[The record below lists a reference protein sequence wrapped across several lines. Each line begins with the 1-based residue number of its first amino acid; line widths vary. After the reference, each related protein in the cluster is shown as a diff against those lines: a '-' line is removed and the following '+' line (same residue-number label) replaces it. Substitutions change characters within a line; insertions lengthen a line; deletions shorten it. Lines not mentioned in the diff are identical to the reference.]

1 MVTIRKDQLENNH
14 IYHVFNR
21 SIAGYTI
28 FNSQGEFN
36 RIIKL
41 IKLCRYNN
49 FNHRFSQFIDLD
61 AFTQIAIVDQL
72 NKENDVMVEIIAYCI
87 MPTHI
92 HLLLKQITDNG
103 ITKFMGKV
111 LNSYS
116 KYFNTKHQRTGPLW
130 SGRFKNVLVENDEQ
144 LLHLTRYI
152 HLNPTS
158 ASLCQNPEDWDY
170 SSYLEYINLVDD
182 KNILCRFSDYIYFL
196 SDEYKK
202 FVDDRKSYQQ
212 DLSIIK
218 DQLIDD
224 YSG

>member
-1 MVTIRKDQLENNH
+1 MATIRKDQLEKNH

-21 SIAGYTI
+21 SIAGYII
-28 FNSQGEFN
+28 FNSHGEFN

-61 AFTQIAIVDQL
+61 AFTQISIIDQL
-72 NKENDVMVEIIAYCI
+72 YKENDVMVEIIAHCI

-130 SGRFKNVLVENDEQ
+130 SGRFKNVLVKNDKQ

-158 ASLCQNPEDWDY
+158 ANLCRNPEDWAF
-170 SSYLEYINLVDD
+170 SSYLEYIKLVKDNKRLCKFKD
-182 KNILCRFSDYIYFL
+182 LIDILP
-196 SDEYKK
+196 DEYTN
-202 FVDDRKSYQQ
+202 FVNDRKSYQQ
-212 DLSIIK
+212 ELSIIK
-218 DQLIDD
+218 NQLIDN